1 MISGFKAN
9 VCKME
14 EVFYSVGVLSSEIQG
29 IDTALYI
36 GMCPFSS
43 VCVLV
48 LQLLFYEVPVF
59 SAS

>member
-1 MISGFKAN
+1 
-9 VCKME
+9 ME

-29 IDTALYI
+29 IATALYI

-48 LQLLFYEVPVF
+48 LQLMFYEVPVF